1 MSFPATTEYVAVEKR
16 RLVVIKG
23 ELRSNRAKAE
33 KKVVVENNCL
43 VVKSLLRFLNISIAK
58 K

>member
-1 MSFPATTEYVAVEKR
+1 MAVEKR